1 MVEHLLKQ
9 GKKNMTDRAQKLMDA
24 IYQERNTW
32 ADSEQK
38 LVAAIIRKTME
49 YVKTMTAQ
57 KLNNL
62 TVLDKGDMM
71 TLSKEV
77 ENLP

>member
-1 MVEHLLKQ
+1 
-9 GKKNMTDRAQKLMDA
+9 MTDRAQKLMDA

-32 ADSEQK
+32 ADTEQK
-38 LVAAIIRKTME
+38 LVAAIIRQTME

-57 KLNNL
+57 KMNNL

-71 TLSKEV
+71 TLSKEL
-77 ENLP
+77 ENMP

>member
-1 MVEHLLKQ
+1 
-9 GKKNMTDRAQKLMDA
+9 MTTRAQKLMDD
-24 IYQERNTW
+24 IWHERNTW
-32 ADSEQK
+32 ADTEQK

-49 YVKTMTAQ
+49 HVKTMTAQ

-77 ENLP
+77 ENL

>member
-1 MVEHLLKQ
+1 
-9 GKKNMTDRAQKLMDA
+9 MTDRAQKLMDA

-32 ADSEQK
+32 ADTEQK
-38 LVAAIIRKTME
+38 LVAAIIRKAME
-49 YVKTMTAQ
+49 HVKTMTAS
-57 KLNNL
+57 KMNNL

-71 TLSKEV
+71 TLSKEL

>member
-1 MVEHLLKQ
+1 
-9 GKKNMTDRAQKLMDA
+9 
-24 IYQERNTW
+24 
-32 ADSEQK
+32 
-38 LVAAIIRKTME
+38 
-49 YVKTMTAQ
+49 MTAQ

>member
-1 MVEHLLKQ
+1 MEH
-9 GKKNMTDRAQKLMDA
+9 
-24 IYQERNTW
+24 
-32 ADSEQK
+32 
-38 LVAAIIRKTME
+38 
-49 YVKTMTAQ
+49 VKSMTAQ

-77 ENLP
+77 ENL

>member
-1 MVEHLLKQ
+1 
-9 GKKNMTDRAQKLMDA
+9 MTERAQKLMDS
-24 IYQERNTW
+24 IWNERNTW

-49 YVKTMTAQ
+49 HVKTMTAS

-77 ENLP
+77 ENLL

>member
-1 MVEHLLKQ
+1 
-9 GKKNMTDRAQKLMDA
+9 MTQRAQQLMDA
-24 IYQERNTW
+24 IWNERNTW

-38 LVAAIIRKTME
+38 LVAAVIRKTME
-49 YVKTMTAQ
+49 HVKTMTAQ

-62 TVLDKGDMM
+62 TVIDKGDMM

>member
-1 MVEHLLKQ
+1 
-9 GKKNMTDRAQKLMDA
+9 MTDRAQKLMDA
-24 IYQERNTW
+24 IYQERNTL
-32 ADSEQK
+32 ADTEQK
-38 LVAAIIRKTME
+38 LVAAIIRQTME

-57 KLNNL
+57 KMNNL

-71 TLSKEV
+71 TLSKEL

>member
-1 MVEHLLKQ
+1 
-9 GKKNMTDRAQKLMDA
+9 MTERAQKLME
-24 IYQERNTW
+24 QVWNERNTW
-32 ADSEQK
+32 ADTEQK
-38 LVAAIIRKTME
+38 LVAAIIRKAME
-49 YVKTMTAQ
+49 HVKTMTAQ

-71 TLSKEV
+71 KLSKEL

>member
-1 MVEHLLKQ
+1 
-9 GKKNMTDRAQKLMDA
+9 MTERAQKLMDS
-24 IYQERNTW
+24 IWNERNTW

-49 YVKTMTAQ
+49 HVRTMTAQ
-57 KLNNL
+57 KMNNL

>member
-1 MVEHLLKQ
+1 
-9 GKKNMTDRAQKLMDA
+9 MTDRAQKLMDA

-32 ADSEQK
+32 ADTEQK

-49 YVKTMTAQ
+49 HVRTMTAQ
-57 KLNNL
+57 KLDNL

-77 ENLP
+77 ENLQ

>member
-1 MVEHLLKQ
+1 MS
-9 GKKNMTDRAQKLMDA
+9 DRAQQLMNE
-24 IYQERNTW
+24 IWNERNTW
-32 ADSEQK
+32 ADTENK

-49 YVKTMTAQ
+49 HVRTMTAQ
-57 KLNNL
+57 KMNNL

-77 ENLP
+77 ENL

>member
-1 MVEHLLKQ
+1 
-9 GKKNMTDRAQKLMDA
+9 MTDRAQKLMDA

-32 ADSEQK
+32 ADTEQK

-49 YVKTMTAQ
+49 HVRTMTAQ
-57 KLNNL
+57 KMNNL

-77 ENLP
+77 ENL

>member
-1 MVEHLLKQ
+1 
-9 GKKNMTDRAQKLMDA
+9 MTDRAQQLMND
-24 IYQERNTW
+24 IWNERNTW
-32 ADSEQK
+32 ADTEQK

-49 YVKTMTAQ
+49 HVRTMTAQ
-57 KLNNL
+57 KMNNL

-77 ENLP
+77 ENL

>member
-1 MVEHLLKQ
+1 
-9 GKKNMTDRAQKLMDA
+9 MTDRAQQLMDA
-24 IYQERNTW
+24 IWNERNTW

-49 YVKTMTAQ
+49 YVRTMTAQ
-57 KLNNL
+57 KMNNL
-62 TVLDKGDMM
+62 TVLDRSDMM

>member
-1 MVEHLLKQ
+1 
-9 GKKNMTDRAQKLMDA
+9 MTDRAQKLMDA

-32 ADSEQK
+32 ADTEQK
-38 LVAAIIRKTME
+38 LVAAIIRKAME
-49 YVKTMTAQ
+49 HVKTMTAS
-57 KLNNL
+57 KMNNL

-71 TLSKEV
+71 TLSKEI

>member
-1 MVEHLLKQ
+1 
-9 GKKNMTDRAQKLMDA
+9 MTERAQKLME
-24 IYQERNTW
+24 QVWNERNTW
-32 ADSEQK
+32 ADTEQK

-49 YVKTMTAQ
+49 YVKTMTAA

-71 TLSKEV
+71 TLSKEL